1 MKTNKNTAKHKKMS
15 LSQIT
20 VFQILRKT
28 SLELRPSD
36 TVPKVQPPQSSFRH
50 GMEFKTSAEKLA
62 DCERKTVFAFNFD
75 EATLLKHNMRESLQ
89 ECCS

>member
-1 MKTNKNTAKHKKMS
+1 MKTNKNTAQHKKMS

-50 GMEFKTSAEKLA
+50 GMKCKTSAEKLA
-62 DCERKTVFAFNFD
+62 DCERKTVFFFF
-75 EATLLKHNMRESLQ
+75 
-89 ECCS
+89 